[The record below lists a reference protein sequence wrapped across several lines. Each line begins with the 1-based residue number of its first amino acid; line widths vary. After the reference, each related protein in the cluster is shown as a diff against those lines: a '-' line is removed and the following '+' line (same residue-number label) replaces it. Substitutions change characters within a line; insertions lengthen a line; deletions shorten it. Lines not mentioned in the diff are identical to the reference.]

1 LFKVFANAWKVK
13 DIRKKLLF
21 IFLVLLIYRLGTKI
35 PLPGIDLLQLDRYL
49 HGAGASA
56 ATIFSIIAGGGAGS
70 IFAMG
75 IAPYITS
82 SIIMQLLTVAIPK
95 LEQLQKEGEEGRKK
109 INQYTRVV
117 AVGLSMLQAGA
128 TVYGYAYT
136 SIGSLFAHGDIF
148 VYIVAVIAMMT
159 GTIFIMWLGEL
170 LTERGIGNGSSFII
184 FSNIIANLPQGVM
197 SLYNLVDPNAENP
210 VRGWIT
216 IILLL
221 AVFAALIAF
230 VVLIQ
235 DGERRIPVQ
244 YSRKTAGKQMYGSNS
259 SFIPIKVNI
268 AGVMSIIF
276 AISLLQFPQQ
286 LLQFFRGNTT
296 LQSITTFLSLQRW
309 TGDIIYVVLIFMF
322 TFFYTSFAV
331 NPVEM
336 AENMRKNGGFIP
348 GIRPGK
354 PTSDYIQKT
363 VDRLSWIGAVFYCL
377 IAMAPVLLQRFS
389 GGVNMGFGGT
399 TLLIVSGVAL
409 EFIKQLESQLLMRHY
424 KGFLN

>member
-1 LFKVFANAWKVK
+1 LLKLFANAWKVK

-21 IFLVLLIYRLGTKI
+21 IFLILLIFRIGSKI
-35 PLPGIDLLQLDRYL
+35 PLPGIDLLQLDTYL
-49 HGAGASA
+49 RGSNTAD
-56 ATIFSIIAGGGAGS
+56 INIITLMMGGGAGS

-109 INQYTRVV
+109 INQYTRIV
-117 AVGLSMLQAGA
+117 AVVLSIVQGSA
-128 TVYGYAYT
+128 TVYSYRFT
-136 SIGSLFAHGDIF
+136 QIGSLFVYSNMF
-148 VYIVAVIAMMT
+148 VYIVAVLAMVT
-159 GTIFIMWLGEL
+159 GTILVMWMGEL
-170 LTERGIGNGSSFII
+170 LTEKGIGNGSSFII
-184 FSNIIANLPQGVM
+184 FANIIANLPQGVM
-197 SLYNLVDPNAENP
+197 SLSSLVDSSAENP
-210 VRGWIT
+210 VMGWV
-216 IILLL
+216 IIIVLLVL
-221 AVFAALIAF
+221 FAALIAF
-230 VVLIQ
+230 VVLVQ

-244 YSRKTAGKQMYGSNS
+244 YSRKVIGKQMYGNNS

-286 LLQFFRGNTT
+286 LLGFFPNNTV
-296 LQSITTFLSLQRW
+296 LQNITSILSLQNW
-309 TGDIIYVVLIFMF
+309 IGDIIYIVLIFMF

-354 PTSDYIQKT
+354 PTSDYVQKT
-363 VDRLSWIGAVFYCL
+363 IDRLSWIGAVFYSL
-377 IAMAPVLLQRFS
+377 IAMAPVLFQSIF
-389 GGVNMGFGGT
+389 GVNVGFGGT

-409 EFIKQLESQLLMRHY
+409 EFVKQLESQLLMRHY

>member
-1 LFKVFANAWKVK
+1 M
-13 DIRKKLLF
+13 F
-21 IFLVLLIYRLGTKI
+21 IFFVLLIYRLGTKI
-35 PLPGIDLLQLDRYL
+35 PLPGIDLSQLDKYL
-49 HGAGASA
+49 HGQGASFT
-56 ATIFSIIAGGGAGS
+56 TIFSMIAGGGAGS

-82 SIIMQLLTVAIPK
+82 SIIMQLLTVAIPA
-95 LEQLQKEGEEGRKK
+95 LERLQKDGGEEGRKK
-109 INQYTRVV
+109 INQYSRRV
-117 AVGLSMLQAGA
+117 AVGLSLLQAGA
-128 TVYGYAYT
+128 TVYGYQYT
-136 SIGSLFAHGDIF
+136 QIGSLFYHPNFF
-148 VYIVAVIAMMT
+148 VFSVAVLAMMT

-170 LTERGIGNGSSFII
+170 LTEKGIGNGSSFII

-197 SLYNLVDPNAENP
+197 QLYSLVDPNAENP

-216 IILLL
+216 IILML
-221 AVFAALIAF
+221 AVFAVLIAF
-230 VVLIQ
+230 VVLVQ

-244 YSRKTAGKQMYGSNS
+244 YSRKTAGRQMYGSNS

-286 LLQFFRGNTT
+286 LLQFFKGNTWLT
-296 LQSITTFLSLQRW
+296 NISGFLSLQRW
-309 TGDIIYVVLIFMF
+309 TGDVIYVVLIFMF
-322 TFFYTSFAV
+322 TFFYTSFAI

-336 AENMRKNGGFIP
+336 AENMKKNGGFIP

-354 PTSDYIQKT
+354 PTSDYVQKT
-363 VDRLSWIGAVFYCL
+363 IDRLSWIGAIFYCL
-377 IAMAPVLLQRFS
+377 IAMAPILLQRFS

-424 KGFLN
+424 KGFLS

>member
-1 LFKVFANAWKVK
+1 MFKVFANAWKVK